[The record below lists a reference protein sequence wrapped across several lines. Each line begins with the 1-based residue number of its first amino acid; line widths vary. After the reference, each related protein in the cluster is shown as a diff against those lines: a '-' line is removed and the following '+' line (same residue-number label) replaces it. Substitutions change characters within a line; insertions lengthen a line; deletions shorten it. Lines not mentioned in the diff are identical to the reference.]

1 MDFIPISSE
10 ADYKAALAHIEMLMH
25 SREKTSDD
33 DLLNKLKELAE
44 NYERKRYR
52 IKQPKQ
58 VVSINLDRQG
68 ITQQER
74 F

>member
-10 ADYKAALAHIEMLMH
+10 ADYKAALVYIEMLMH
-25 SREKTSDD
+25 SRENASDD
-33 DLLNKLKELAE
+33 DLLNKLRELVE